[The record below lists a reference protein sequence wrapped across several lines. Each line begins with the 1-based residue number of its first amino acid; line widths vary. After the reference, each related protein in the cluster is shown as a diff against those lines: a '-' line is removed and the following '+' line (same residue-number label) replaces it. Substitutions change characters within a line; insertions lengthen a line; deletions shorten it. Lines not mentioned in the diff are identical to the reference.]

1 MPPLSGDYRPG
12 ESLKNG
18 NSLIDS
24 LPDRQRKSVLALCDR
39 VDIALGTVLCEAGEP
54 FRYVYFP
61 INGSVSLI
69 QTLHGQEPLETE
81 SIGSEGMLGAV
92 LVLNINRASKL
103 GVVQAPCIALRMTD
117 TGMRAALKSHPAL
130 LRVMQRYLYVV
141 LLELSKNA
149 CCLHFHDV
157 GNRLSKALLQA
168 HDRSTTDQLSLTHQR
183 LAGMLGVQRGAVTIA
198 AIKLQRE
205 GIIRYSRGKITV
217 LDRKR
222 LESSSCGCYNE
233 SLNNCSVMFS

>member
-1 MPPLSGDYRPG
+1 MPSFGERSPVELS
-12 ESLKNG
+12 ENG
-18 NSLIDS
+18 NALIDS
-24 LPDRQRKSVLALCDR
+24 LPVRQRKDVLAQCDR
-39 VDIALGTVLCEAGEP
+39 VDIAMGTVLCKAGDP
-54 FRYVYFP
+54 FRHVYFP
-61 INGSVSLI
+61 ISGSVSLI
-69 QTLHGQEPLETE
+69 RTLNGQDTLETE

-92 LVLNINRASKL
+92 LVLNINRATQL
-103 GVVQAPCIALRMTD
+103 AVVQMPCVALRMT
-117 TGMRAALKSHPAL
+117 GARMRAALKSHPAL

-141 LLELSKNA
+141 LLELSQSA
-149 CCLHFHDV
+149 CCLHFHEV

-222 LESSSCGCYNE
+222 LESSSCSCYNE